1 MQNFRNKV
9 AAITGAASG
18 IGAALAESLARK
30 GCNLALADINEQ
42 ALQSVTSKLAHTGV
56 KITQHVLDVSNQKAV
71 ASFATDVIKQHRGI
85 NLVINNAGVALAE
98 NIDQMSYE
106 NFEWLMNINFWG
118 VVYGTKEFLPHL
130 KQSTDAHI
138 VNVSSVFGLYAVPTQ
153 SAYNASKFAVRGF
166 TEALQEELRIEG
178 SNVQCT
184 CVFPSGIKTN
194 IAQNG
199 RMGKTSDLYH
209 AEELRDRFDDY
220 AHTTPEEA
228 AEGIL
233 KAVLSNKERA
243 LIGID
248 AYAMDLLQR
257 VIPSRYK
264 QVFVQG
270 TRLANWWRA
279 RKESKT

>member
-1 MQNFRNKV
+1 MQNFKNKV
-9 AAITGAASG
+9 AAITGAGSG
-18 IGAALAESLARK
+18 IGAALAEKLARQ
-30 GCNLALADINEQ
+30 GCNLALADIDEKN
-42 ALQSVTSKLAHTGV
+42 LQKVADKLKPSGV
-56 KITQHVLDVSNQKAV
+56 QITQHILDVSNQKSV
-71 ASFATDVIKQHRGI
+71 RSFASDVMKAHKGI

-98 NIDQMSYE
+98 SIDQMSYE

-118 VVYGTKEFLPHL
+118 VVYGTKEFLPYL

-166 TEALQEELRIEG
+166 TESLQEELRIEG

-199 RMGKTSDLYH
+199 RMGKAADLYH
-209 AEELRDRFDDY
+209 AEELKENFDSY
-220 AHTTPEEA
+220 AHTTPDQA
-228 AEGIL
+228 AEQILTAIL
-233 KAVLSNKERA
+233 KNKERA
-243 LIGID
+243 LVGID

-257 VIPSRYK
+257 ILPSSYK
-264 QVFVQG
+264 QLFVQG
-270 TRLANWWRA
+270 TRLANWWRT
-279 RKESKT
+279 RKETDY

>member
-9 AAITGAASG
+9 AAITGAGSG
-18 IGAALAESLARK
+18 IGAALAESLARQ
-30 GCNLALADINEQ
+30 GCNLALADIDE
-42 ALQSVTSKLAHTGV
+42 ASLQKVSEKLAPTGV
-56 KITQHVLDVSNQKAV
+56 QITQHILDVSNQKSV
-71 ASFATDVIKQHRGI
+71 ANFASDVMKQHKGI

-98 NIDQMSYE
+98 NINQMSYE

-118 VVYGTKEFLPHL
+118 VVYGTKEFLPFL

-166 TEALQEELRIEG
+166 TESLQEELRIEG
-178 SNVQCT
+178 SNIQCT

-199 RMGKTSDLYH
+199 RMGKTADLYH
-209 AEELRDRFDDY
+209 AEDLRDNFDDY
-220 AHTTPEEA
+220 AHTTAEDA
-228 AEGIL
+228 AKNIL
-233 KAVLSNKERA
+233 SAVLKNKERA
-243 LIGID
+243 LIGPD

-257 VIPSRYK
+257 ILPSTYK

-270 TRLANWWRA
+270 TKLANWWRD
-279 RKESKT
+279 RKEQKV

>member
-9 AAITGAASG
+9 AAITGAGSG
-18 IGAALAESLARK
+18 IGAALAESLARQ
-30 GCNLALADINEQ
+30 GCNLALADIDESS
-42 ALQSVTSKLAHTGV
+42 LQKVADKLSHTGV
-56 KITQHVLDVSNQKAV
+56 QITQHILDVSNQKSV
-71 ASFATDVIKQHRGI
+71 AHFAKDVMKQQKGIK
-85 NLVINNAGVALAE
+85 LVINNAGVALAE
-98 NIDQMSYE
+98 NINQMSYE

-118 VVYGTKEFLPHL
+118 VVYGTKEFLPFL

-166 TEALQEELRIEG
+166 TESLQEELRIEG
-178 SNVQCT
+178 SNIQCT

-199 RMGKTSDLYH
+199 RMGKTADLYH
-209 AEELRDRFDDY
+209 AEDLKENFDSY
-220 AHTTPEEA
+220 AHTTAEDA
-228 AEGIL
+228 AENIL
-233 KAVLSNKERA
+233 SAVLKNKERA
-243 LIGID
+243 LIGPD

-257 VIPSRYK
+257 LLPCNYK

-270 TRLANWWRA
+270 TKLANWWRN
-279 RKESKT
+279 RKEQKV

>member
-1 MQNFRNKV
+1 MQNFKNKV

-30 GCNLALADINEQ
+30 GCNLALADINE
-42 ALQSVTSKLAHTGV
+42 ANLENIANKLAHTGV

-71 ASFATDVIKQHRGI
+71 ANFASDVMKQHKGI

-98 NIDQMSYE
+98 NIDQMSYG

-118 VVYGTKEFLPHL
+118 VVYGTKEFLPYL

-166 TEALQEELRIEG
+166 TESLQEELRIEG
-178 SNVQCT
+178 SDIQCT

-199 RMGKTSDLYH
+199 RMGNTADLYH
-209 AEELRDRFDDY
+209 AEELRDKFDDY

-228 AEGIL
+228 AENIL
-233 KAVLSNKERA
+233 TAVLTNKERA

-257 VIPSRYK
+257 LLPSRYK
-264 QVFVQG
+264 SVFVQG
-270 TRLANWWRA
+270 TKLANWWRA
-279 RKESKT
+279 RKESKA

>member
-9 AAITGAASG
+9 AAITGAGSG
-18 IGAALAESLARK
+18 IGAALAESLARQ
-30 GCNLALADINEQ
+30 GCNLALADIDESS
-42 ALQSVTSKLAHTGV
+42 LQKVSEKLASTGV
-56 KITQHVLDVSNQKAV
+56 QITQHILDVSNQKSV
-71 ASFATDVIKQHRGI
+71 AHFASDVMKQHKGI

-98 NIDQMSYE
+98 NINQMSYE

-118 VVYGTKEFLPHL
+118 VVYGTKEFLPYL

-166 TEALQEELRIEG
+166 TESLQEELRIEG
-178 SNVQCT
+178 SNIQCT

-199 RMGKTSDLYH
+199 RMGKTADLYH
-209 AEELRDRFDDY
+209 AEDLRENFDSY
-220 AHTTPEEA
+220 AHTTAEDA
-228 AEGIL
+228 AENIL
-233 KAVLSNKERA
+233 SAVLKNKERA
-243 LIGID
+243 LIGPD

-257 VIPSRYK
+257 LLPSNYK

-270 TRLANWWRA
+270 TKLANWWRN
-279 RKESKT
+279 RKEQKV

>member
-9 AAITGAASG
+9 AAITGAGSG
-18 IGAALAESLARK
+18 IGAALAESLARQ
-30 GCNLALADINEQ
+30 GCNLALADIDEPS
-42 ALQSVTSKLAHTGV
+42 LQKVADKLSHTGV
-56 KITQHVLDVSNQKAV
+56 QITQHILDVSNQKSV
-71 ASFATDVIKQHRGI
+71 AHFAKDVMKQHKGI

-98 NIDQMSYE
+98 NINQMSYE

-118 VVYGTKEFLPHL
+118 VVYGTKEFLPFL

-166 TEALQEELRIEG
+166 TESLQEELRIEG
-178 SNVQCT
+178 SNIQCT

-199 RMGKTSDLYH
+199 RMGKTADLYH
-209 AEELRDRFDDY
+209 AEDLKENFDSY
-220 AHTTPEEA
+220 AHTTAEDA
-228 AEGIL
+228 AETIL
-233 KAVLSNKERA
+233 SAVLKNKERA
-243 LIGID
+243 LIGPD

-257 VIPSRYK
+257 LLPCNYK

-270 TRLANWWRA
+270 TKLANWWRN
-279 RKESKT
+279 RKEQKV

>member
-1 MQNFRNKV
+1 MHNFRNKV
-9 AAITGAASG
+9 AAITGAGSG
-18 IGAALAESLARK
+18 IGAALAESLARH
-30 GCNLALADINEQ
+30 GCNLALADINE
-42 ALQSVTSKLAHTGV
+42 ANLEKVAKSLTHTGV
-56 KITQHVLDVSNQKAV
+56 KITQHILDVSNQKSV
-71 ASFATDVIKQHRGI
+71 ASYASDVMKQHKGI

-118 VVYGTKEFLPHL
+118 VVYGTKEFLPYL

-166 TEALQEELRIEG
+166 TESLQEELRIEG
-178 SNVQCT
+178 SNVECT

-209 AEELRDRFDDY
+209 AEELRDKFDDY
-220 AHTTPEEA
+220 AHTTPKDA
-228 AEGIL
+228 AESIL
-233 KAVLSNKERA
+233 NAVLANKERA
-243 LIGID
+243 LIGVD

-257 VIPSRYK
+257 LLPSRYK
-264 QVFVQG
+264 ELFIQG
-270 TRLANWWRA
+270 TKLANWWRA
-279 RKESKT
+279 RKESRT